1 MSLADKVWNKIDRYK
16 EAVALA
22 NAEQENRD
30 SGNNFPDNQNII
42 PGRYTGGREKTFVKE
57 IKSTLTGEITAYEDE
72 YGRWTIVE
80 EAHNREFELSKQ
92 LGCGR
97 Q

>member
-22 NAEQENRD
+22 NAKQENRD
-30 SGNNFPDNQNII
+30 SGNNFPDSQNII
-42 PGRYTGGREKTFVKE
+42 PGRYTGGRDKTFVKE
-57 IKSTLTGEITAYEDE
+57 IKSTLTGQTIAYEDA
-72 YGRWTIVE
+72 YGRWTVAE
-80 EAHNREFELSKQ
+80 DAHTEEFELMKK